1 MACELWRLG
10 VRVGVEE
17 LETEGRADWLVIIR
31 VGSGEAVD
39 VGLGLSA
46 GS

>member
-1 MACELWRLG
+1 MAWRLWRLG
-10 VRVGVEE
+10 VGVEE
-17 LETEGRADWLVIIR
+17 LETEGRADWLVFIR